1 MRKEIFGCE
10 LKFSCPMEWSEL
22 DRTNNDSVK
31 FCQECEKNVYR
42 VRTREETIIRAKQ
55 GQCVAYI
62 PDDIDLVDSVPGS
75 TLLGDIDLP
84 GDYQYAR

>member
-10 LKFSCPMEWSEL
+10 LKFSCPMEWGEL

-42 VRTREETIIRAKQ
+42 VRTREETIIQAKQ

-62 PDDIDLVDSVPGS
+62 PDDSEGPLEG

-84 GDYQYAR
+84 GDYQ